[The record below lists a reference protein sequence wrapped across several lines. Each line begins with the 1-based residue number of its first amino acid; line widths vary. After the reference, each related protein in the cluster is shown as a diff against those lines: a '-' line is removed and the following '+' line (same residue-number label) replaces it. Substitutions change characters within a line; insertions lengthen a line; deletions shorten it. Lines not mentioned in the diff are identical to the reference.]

1 MRFIIFILF
10 FLLVI
15 DAAYARK
22 MSQFE
27 WMDPES
33 AAIWKSLTAG
43 EKKESVQDWYRYETG
58 EEKSGLVA
66 IANDPGVTA
75 LAGIAKAFG
84 GGAEKIFE
92 APTTEKS
99 DPESKEDNKR
109 FEESER
115 LAKENNKKMMEYA
128 VPKIVKCMDK
138 EIADP
143 DYQGSKPIMY
153 AIIGYCK
160 VKYDTI
166 FDQKFGTQQ

>member
-1 MRFIIFILF
+1 MRKLCLF
-10 FLLVI
+10 ALVLFLTNQ
-15 DAAYARK
+15 AYARK
-22 MSQFE
+22 MSQFD

-43 EKKESVQDWYRYETG
+43 EKKESVQDWYRYDTE

-66 IANDPGVTA
+66 TANDPGVTA

-92 APTTEKS
+92 TPTPEKN
-99 DPESKEDNKR
+99 DPESKEDNKK

-166 FDQKFGTQQ
+166 YDQKFGTQQ